1 MMSDLRQ
8 ALRVLLEASGF
19 SALVSNAERR
29 TPNAKEGE
37 LLARGGRMP
46 SHILRPARWAG
57 LVGLLFGLAISVVVA
72 QAPARTVKDGVY
84 SAAQATR
91 GRALYDEKC
100 SSCHANRMWGQDW
113 PEKSVFDVYDV
124 VKNFMPEDNPG
135 SLTAAQTRD
144 VVAYILQN
152 NKLPAGKTELPEGE
166 ADLKQIRMAQP

>member
-1 MMSDLRQ
+1 M
-8 ALRVLLEASGF
+8 A
-19 SALVSNAERR
+19 R
-29 TPNAKEGE
+29 T
-37 LLARGGRMP
+37 
-46 SHILRPARWAG
+46 AG
-57 LVGLLFGLAISVVVA
+57 LGGILFGLGVSIVAA
-72 QAPARTVKDGVY
+72 QAPGRSVKDGVY
-84 SAAQATR
+84 TAAQATR

-135 SLTAAQTRD
+135 SLSAAQTRD

-152 NKLPAGKTELPEGE
+152 NELPPGRVELPEAE